1 MSREAA
7 RKGTPLAKGWRMA
20 SRNAS
25 IAFAAVVVGIG
36 GYALLRPDS
45 LPAATAAAPTSNLAP
60 AGRDTGANQ
69 ATGSSGIAGPLPMGD
84 STPLPP
90 GHPPIGAGGAGAMG
104 AMSGM
109 AGGGMTGSAGMPQAN
124 DDPATLTWK
133 VPATWK
139 VLPNPSAMRLATYRV
154 PRAPAD
160 SDDTDVSV
168 TRAGGTADANIERW
182 LTQFDARGKE
192 TRAESTVNG
201 LKVTVVDVSGTYL
214 GSGMTPGAAPGS
226 HAGWSLLAAIV
237 EGPGVP
243 YFVKITGPAASVHAA
258 RPAFDALVASVT
270 PS

>member
-1 MSREAA
+1 M
-7 RKGTPLAKGWRMA
+7 T

-25 IAFAAVVVGIG
+25 LAFAAVVVGIG

-60 AGRDTGANQ
+60 AGRGNGANE
-69 ATGSSGIAGPLPMGD
+69 GNSGPGVAGPLPMGD

-90 GHPPIGAGGAGAMG
+90 GHPPIGAGASGGMAAMG
-104 AMSGM
+104 GSG
-109 AGGGMTGSAGMPQAN
+109 TPGSGGMPQAN

-154 PRAPAD
+154 PRAAGD
-160 SDDTDVSV
+160 TDDADVSV

-182 LTQFDARGKE
+182 LTQFDGRGKD

-201 LKVTVVDVSGTYL
+201 LKVTIVDVSGTYL
-214 GSGMTPGAAPGS
+214 GSGMTPGAAPAS

-237 EGPGVP
+237 EGPGVL
-243 YFVKITGPAASVHAA
+243 YFVKVTGPAASVHAA
-258 RPAFDALVASVT
+258 RPAFNALLASVT